1 MTNSALVTTA
11 TLTAGPLPEDH
22 AWIYGG
28 TVRSSCMLT
37 LTDAV
42 TSAAEKLAKRIPG
55 VQIHVSHAD
64 AGMLEWCDTHREY
77 RCQGA
82 QSWESEALCRMS
94 YQPATAVEVSAT
106 GLPVFDGV
114 WTVAGAL
121 RVDSEGVVTAH
132 TIGRSDEGF
141 AGRYVDLSG
150 TCEHCKTTRRRS
162 ITVLLVNAAGTVRP
176 VGKSCLA
183 EYTGGS
189 IRAEILGELL
199 NVGERFAQ
207 AFGVAAQSDPD
218 SAPVVDIVACAQI
231 LIAAHGFVG
240 ASDGGFG
247 RAVPTVELVR
257 RCIAPLGEQRG
268 EVIPA
273 ELTDAQRDAARADI
287 AAVATGDDSEY
298 ARNLAAVVAV
308 EWAQITGRGNKLGIL
323 ASLPR
328 AAERAR
334 RVVAEKN
341 AEIDPGQWVADLGE
355 KVTLSGTV
363 TGVSS
368 FEGTYGMSWIV
379 KVATPLGAVKMF
391 TTARGLIALETGAEV
406 TITGTVRSHDE
417 FRGVRETLIG
427 RPKLVP

>member
-1 MTNSALVTTA
+1 MTNTALVSTG
-11 TLTAGPLPEDH
+11 TLSAGPLPEDH

-37 LTDAV
+37 LMDAV

-55 VQIHVSHAD
+55 VRVHVSHAD
-64 AGMLEWCDTHREY
+64 AGMLEWCATHREY
-77 RCQGA
+77 RCPGA
-82 QSWESEALCRMS
+82 QSWESEEFCRVS

-106 GLPVFDGV
+106 GLPVFNGV
-114 WTVAGAL
+114 WSVAGAL
-121 RVDSEGVVTAH
+121 RVDAEGVVTAH

-141 AGRYVDLSG
+141 AHRYVDLSG

-162 ITVLLVNAAGTVRP
+162 ITVLLVNDAGTVRP

-183 EYTGGS
+183 EYAGGS
-189 IRAEILGELL
+189 IRADILAELL
-199 NVGERFAQ
+199 SVGERFAQ

-218 SAPVVDIVACAQI
+218 SAPVVDIVACAQL

-247 RAVPTVELVR
+247 RAVPTVQRLRE
-257 RCIAPLGEQRG
+257 CIAPLGERRG

-273 ELTDAQRDAARADI
+273 ELTDAQRQSARDAI
-287 AAVATGDDSEY
+287 AAVANGDDSEY
-298 ARNLAAVVAV
+298 ARNLAATVSV

-323 ASLPR
+323 ASLPL
-328 AAERAR
+328 AAERAAR
-334 RVVAEKN
+334 KAAEKGAESNPGEWVAE
-341 AEIDPGQWVADLGE
+341 LGE

-417 FRGVRETLIG
+417 FRGVRETLLG
-427 RPKLVP
+427 RPKLVG